1 MPATFLFITP
11 DAWRDDTLTIG
22 GARAHHLARVRR
34 VAAGELLRAALP
46 DGRVL
51 RAAVTGVTATAVVA
65 HVLAVEPPAGVSP
78 CRITLCQAVLKGE
91 KMELVVQ
98 KASELGAH
106 TLAPVFAARSV
117 PRWTAAQARE
127 RAARWARIAESAAE
141 QCERSLP
148 LRVLPPAPLPDPP
161 PDGPSLLLHERAGR
175 ALPEIA
181 AAYPRL
187 DAVTLYLGPEG
198 GWTDAEAA
206 RLRDAGAQPVH
217 LGGRVLRAETA
228 SIAAVTLAQY
238 LWGDLA
244 RPQV

>member
-11 DAWRDDTLTIG
+11 DESLGDTLMIG

-34 VAAGELLRAALP
+34 VAAGEQLRAVLP

-51 RAAVTGVTATAVVA
+51 RAEVMKVTASAVTARI
-65 HVLAVEPPAGVSP
+65 LAEEPPAGVSP

-106 TLAPVFAARSV
+106 ALAPLFAARSV

-127 RAARWARIAESAAE
+127 RAERWSRIAEASAE
-141 QCERSLP
+141 QCERSIP
-148 LRVLPPAPLPDPP
+148 LRVLPPAPLPGPP
-161 PDGPSLLLHERAGR
+161 PEGLALLLHEREGH

-181 AAYPRL
+181 AAHPRL
-187 DAVTLYLGPEG
+187 DAVTLYVGPEG
-198 GWTDAEAA
+198 GWTDEEAA
-206 RLRDAGAQPVH
+206 LLRAAGARPIH

-244 RPQV
+244 